1 MIDCATKTDREV
13 VAIIWS
19 GDIDAFYCLVET
31 YEAKLLKY
39 ILRITN
45 VDLEEAENLLQEVF
59 IKVYKNIHEFNH
71 DLSFSSWIYRIAHNM
86 TIDYYR
92 KHKDKELVHALVD
105 DEEYTNLI
113 ELLES
118 PINLEDDYQKKELI
132 QQMMAILDLLDP
144 KFKEVLVLKFL
155 EEKNYSEISD
165 ILKIPEWTVATL
177 INRGKK
183 QFKTLSEEHNL
194 PAYM

>member
-1 MIDCATKTDREV
+1 M
-13 VAIIWS
+13 
-19 GDIDAFYCLVET
+19 VET

-165 ILKIPEWTVATL
+165 ILKIPE
-177 INRGKK
+177 
-183 QFKTLSEEHNL
+183 
-194 PAYM
+194 